1 MVIKGKPC
9 LTNLKASCD
18 EISDLVDKG
27 RSVGIVYLDYKKVF
41 DTSFHKTLIKKLMR
55 YKLDQQRV
63 RWTENCLNCQ
73 V

>member
-9 LTNLKASCD
+9 LTNLKVSFD
-18 EISDLVDKG
+18 EMTGLVDKG
-27 RSVGIVYLDYKKVF
+27 RPVGIVYLDYKVVF